1 MWLLFVIV
9 IVVLIALLAAVASRL
24 RRIVHDYEWGL
35 RFRDGRLQ
43 ATLDAGAYWLNP
55 WSEELRRVDRRST
68 TLVVGGQEITS
79 RDNIGIKISVVLLF
93 EVADPVLALRSS
105 QDYHTE
111 LYSRVQLALREQVSG
126 RSLDELLDARGEL
139 NEALREDL
147 APVLEALGLR
157 LREVAVRDFMLA
169 ADVRRSFHEVLK
181 ARKEGEAALE
191 RTRGETAAL
200 RNLNNATRLLR
211 DNPELLTLRTLQ
223 ALERSQGNTFQLPE
237 WPAAAAG
244 ESDR

>member
-1 MWLLFVIV
+1 MWW
-9 IVVLIALLAAVASRL
+9 LIAILLLGLAVTLATAAPRF
-24 RRIVHDYEWGL
+24 RRVVHDYEWGL
-35 RFRDGRLQ
+35 HFRDGRLQ
-43 ATLDAGAYWLNP
+43 ETLGAGVYWLRP
-55 WSEELRRVDRRST
+55 WSSEIRTVDRRST
-68 TLVVGGQEITS
+68 TMVVGGQEITS
-79 RDNIGIKISVVLLF
+79 RDNIGIKISVVLMF

-111 LYSRVQLALREQVSG
+111 LYSRVQLALREQVSA

-139 NEALREDL
+139 NEALSGDL

-223 ALERSQGNTFQLPE
+223 ALERSQGNAFRLPE
-237 WPAAAAG
+237 WPAAAG
-244 ESDR
+244 EADR